1 MAKPGLPTAKIFLHS
16 LLRSMTMQTE
26 PNPEKKFIPA
36 LLPWILAGIALII
49 YLVTLNPWVTFGSLG
64 NAARAVGYLR
74 TPSLINPVYVIVT
87 FPLTLLPASW
97 VPLALN
103 LFSAV
108 CAALSVGLLARC
120 VALLPH
126 DRTEEQRVRCHSA
139 FSILT
144 SRTAWLPPVFAAVLL
159 GLQLTFWEDATA
171 ASIEMFDLLLFAYLV
186 RSLLEFR
193 IQENDT
199 WLVRASFVYGAA
211 MTNNWAMI
219 AFFPLFLAALI
230 WLKGYTFFNG
240 RFLLR
245 MFVAGSIGLLFYL
258 ILPLVEVIHGHNG
271 ISFWQALKANLVGQ
285 KTYLMALPFN
295 KSALFMG
302 DPPLWV
308 LALPSLVPLL
318 MLSVRWPSFFGDTSR
333 LGILMSRWIFHFFH
347 AFLLVFCT
355 YVALDPKLSPRNYL
369 PQLYTSGLHLLT
381 FYFLGALSVGY
392 FAGYFLVVFGM
403 KPPKRQAWVFKDY
416 PGLIKYPAL
425 GLAWGMAIFA
435 LFGLVYRNLPQIR
448 VTNGSIYK
456 DFAELSKQNLPGS
469 DVLVLSDDPR
479 RSFLIDASRKL
490 EGTNAPVFV
499 DTALLKDPMYHAQ
512 LLKEHPGR
520 WLKTPAVVEKQP
532 VDDLVLIGILD
543 FLSHSNSIYYANPS
557 FGYYFEWFYP
567 TPKGMVYELNRY
579 PTNSVFPPAL
589 TAQVIEQNE
598 AFWHSAAPR
607 IEKLAKAIAAARELG
622 WADALFA
629 RLHLPT
635 EPNKDATAVGGYY
648 SRFLNYWGVQLQRQN
663 KLKEAANRF
672 EQAIRMNP
680 DNLVARINLE
690 ANGVLQAGQT
700 SAVSLSKDIERAF
713 GEHQNLSQVLNANGP
728 FDSATFCFQQGQEF
742 ARGNNFLQAIQ
753 QFQRVTELA
762 PGNLTAHLALVQLYS
777 RVRMPEKGL
786 EIIQRIRAQPAK
798 FSVGRSNVLDLTST
812 EAMAHLAAS
821 NPEKADEAF
830 RKLAQQFP
838 DTDIRSAA
846 GQMFLNTGHFT
857 NAVAWFNEILKGAPN
872 DPNALAGKGFTLLQ
886 MRQVDQA
893 ETVFQKLAQ
902 IQENE
907 ELLGSIAQWFINAG
921 YPTNALPWL
930 DRQLKKSPGNAN
942 ALVNK
947 GFAWLQ
953 AKQYSNAIPV
963 LSEALKQLDRKDDTQ
978 IFYTALLNRAIAHLQ
993 AGNLDKAK
1001 ADYEDI
1007 VENFPAAYQVQ
1018 YGLAEVALRQ
1028 KDTNTAIKHFQ
1039 LYLTNAPAN
1048 TTEAQEVQE
1057 RLKGFTKAGK

>member
-16 LLRSMTMQTE
+16 LRRSMTMQTE

-36 LLPWILAGIALII
+36 VLPWILAGIALVI
-49 YLVTLNPWVTFGSLG
+49 YLLTLNPWVTFGSLG
-64 NAARAVGYLR
+64 NTARAVGYLR
-74 TPSLINPVYVIVT
+74 APALINPVYLTLT
-87 FPLTLLPASW
+87 FPITLLPANW

-144 SRTAWLPPVFAAVLL
+144 SRFAWLPLVFAAVLL

-171 ASIEMFDLLLFAYLV
+171 ASIETFDLLLFAYLV

-193 IQENDT
+193 IQENDS
-199 WLVRASFVYGAA
+199 WLVRSSLVYGAA

-230 WLKGYTFFNG
+230 WLKGYSFFNG

-258 ILPLVEVIHGHNG
+258 VLPLVEVIHGNTG
-271 ISFWQALKANLVGQ
+271 ISFWQALKANLVSQ

-295 KSALFMG
+295 KGVVLSG

-318 MLSVRWPSFFGDTSR
+318 MLSIRWPSFFGDTSR
-333 LGILMSRWIFHFFH
+333 LGIFLSRWIFHFFH

-369 PQLYTSGLHLLT
+369 PQLYSSGMHLLT

-416 PGLIKYPAL
+416 SPLIKYPAL
-425 GLAWGMAIFA
+425 GLVWGMAAFA
-435 LFGLVYRNLPQIR
+435 VFGLVYRNLPQIR
-448 VTNGSIYK
+448 ITNGSIYK
-456 DFAELSKQNLPGS
+456 DFAGLSKQNLPAAN
-469 DVLVLSDDPR
+469 VLVLSDDPR
-479 RSFLIDASRKL
+479 RSFLIDATQQK
-490 EGTNAPVFV
+490 GPHAPLFL
-499 DTALLKDPMYHAQ
+499 DTALLKDPTYHSY
-512 LLKEHPGR
+512 LLKSHPEHWFKP
-520 WLKTPAVVEKQP
+520 PAVVEKQP

-543 FLSHSNSIYYANPS
+543 FLSQSNAIYYANPS

-567 TPKGMVYELNRY
+567 TPIGMVYELNRY

-589 TAQVIEQNE
+589 TPQVIERNQ
-598 AFWHSAAPR
+598 AFWNAAAPKL
-607 IEKLAKAIAAARELG
+607 EKLAKAVAAGREPG
-622 WADALFA
+622 WAGNLFA

-635 EPNKDATAVGGYY
+635 EPNKDATALGAYY

-663 KLKEAANRF
+663 RLKEAAAHF
-672 EQAIRMNP
+672 QQAIRMNP
-680 DNLVARINLE
+680 DNLVARVNLE
-690 ANGVLQAGQT
+690 ENGILQAGKN
-700 SAVSLSKDIERAF
+700 SAVALSKDIESAF
-713 GEHQNLSQVLNANGP
+713 GEHQNLSQALNANGP

-742 ARGNNFLQAIQ
+742 ARGNNFIQAIH

-762 PGNLTAHLALVQLYS
+762 PGNLTARLALVQLYS

-786 EIIQRIRAQPAK
+786 EIIQTIREQPAK
-798 FSVGRSNVLDLTST
+798 FGVGRSNVLDLTST
-812 EAMAHLAAS
+812 EAMAQLAA
-821 NPEKADEAF
+821 NRPEKADEAF

-838 DTDIRSAA
+838 DADIRSAA
-846 GQMFLNTGHFT
+846 GQIFLNTGYFT
-857 NAVAWFNEILKGAPN
+857 NAVVWFNEILKSAPN

-886 MRQVDQA
+886 MHQVD
-893 ETVFQKLAQ
+893 ESEKVLQKLAQ
-902 IQENE
+902 LQENE
-907 ELLGSIAQWFINAG
+907 ELFGNIAQWFINAG

-1007 VENFPAAYQVQ
+1007 AENFPSAYQVQ
-1018 YGLAEVALRQ
+1018 YGLGEVALRQ

-1048 TTEAQEVQE
+1048 TVEAQEVHT
-1057 RLKGFTKAGK
+1057 RLKSYTKAEK